1 MTNWDRGQWGEGVA
15 TRFLQRKRYDV
26 LARNWRFGRD
36 EIDIVADDNGVLVF
50 VEVKTRSSASGIGAY
65 GAARATRKKRA
76 LCRARNA
83 FLQTRAE
90 YAQTYRLDVIE
101 VLTPKFTNRADKI
114 VHFENV
120 GFAG

>member
-1 MTNWDRGQWGEGVA
+1 M
-15 TRFLQRKRYDV
+15 RFLQRKRYDV
-26 LARNWRFGRD
+26 LARNWRSGHD
-36 EIDIVADDNGVLVF
+36 EIDIVAKDDDGVLVF
-50 VEVKTRSSASGIGAY
+50 VEVKTRSLADRIGGY
-65 GAARATRKKRA
+65 GAARTPRKKQA

-83 FLQTRAE
+83 FLETHARD
-90 YAQTYRLDVIE
+90 AQTYRLDVIE